1 MAAVVEAIRS
11 GDRFLVTSHES
22 PDGDALGSL
31 LAMHLALLQLGKDSV
46 MALVGPAPLPGEY
59 RFLDLEGHGLRRD
72 LPADAAER
80 VLLAV
85 DCAQETRLSDVRLL
99 DSRVVVNV
107 DHHHDNTRFGT
118 VNLVVADASSTAE
131 MLADVLGA
139 LGIPLTPEIAEA
151 LYAGLVTDTGRFQYA
166 NTTPKALRL
175 AAELLEAGAD
185 IQRIFQG
192 VYESMQFAKAK
203 LLARA
208 LDRATM
214 HEEGRVVVSF
224 LLRSDF
230 GEVGAAEPYS
240 EGIIDVCDR
249 WRARS
254 SPRSSAN
261 RFGTALRR
269 GSLPQV
275 LQRPDRR
282 IGDRARLGRRGPSA
296 GGRVLERPLDPRDH
310 RVYRVRVR
318 RHPGRPRL
326 TAETNRDDSEGS
338 GADRADPR
346 RQACRP
352 VLIRGPR
359 RGALPHRRED
369 RACGN
374 ARPVC
379 HRAPAVVVRKG
390 NQNGL
395 MVRRSPQALPHGRRP
410 LRTDDDRRPRGG
422 PPRTSPGAIGRRTRC
437 CARGPPRRRRAPDPC
452 RLGGED
458 RGERAYRLHRR
469 GVAVEMPRR
478 RSHVAAL
485 DVIAYTDG
493 IATLDLRVSSGTYVR
508 SIADVL
514 GGHCVALRRTEVGPF
529 AVAEADPERIVAV
542 DEALG
547 RIGLTLGEG
556 RGRAAGEGARRP
568 GGCRPP
574 ATDRERGTGAVGP

>member
-1 MAAVVEAIRS
+1 MTPETDMAAVVEAIRS

-46 MALVGPAPLPGEY
+46 MALVGTAPLPGEY

-85 DCAQETRLSDVRLL
+85 DCAQETRLTDVRLL
-99 DSRVVVNV
+99 DSCVVVNV

-139 LGIPLTPEIAEA
+139 LESPLTPEIAEA

-240 EGIIDVCDR
+240 EGIIDVLRSVEGAELAALIREPLRDGTAAR
-249 WRARS
+249 KVSLRS
-254 SPRSSAN
+254 SNDRIDVSAI
-261 RFGTALRR
+261 AR
-269 GSLPQV
+269 GS
-275 LQRPDRR
+275 
-282 IGDRARLGRRGPSA
+282 
-296 GGRVLERPLDPRDH
+296 GGGG
-310 RVYRVRVR
+310 Y
-318 RHPGRPRL
+318 
-326 TAETNRDDSEGS
+326 
-338 GADRADPR
+338 
-346 RQACRP
+346 RQAAGFSSDLSIP
-352 VLIRGPR
+352 EITAYIVSAFAAI
-359 RGALPHRRED
+359 
-369 RACGN
+369 
-374 ARPVC
+374 
-379 HRAPAVVVRKG
+379 PAVH
-390 NQNGL
+390 
-395 MVRRSPQALPHGRRP
+395 A
-410 LRTDDDRRPRGG
+410 
-422 PPRTSPGAIGRRTRC
+422 
-437 CARGPPRRRRAPDPC
+437 
-452 RLGGED
+452 
-458 RGERAYRLHRR
+458 
-469 GVAVEMPRR
+469 
-478 RSHVAAL
+478 
-485 DVIAYTDG
+485 
-493 IATLDLRVSSGTYVR
+493 
-508 SIADVL
+508 
-514 GGHCVALRRTEVGPF
+514 
-529 AVAEADPERIVAV
+529 
-542 DEALG
+542 
-547 RIGLTLGEG
+547 
-556 RGRAAGEGARRP
+556 
-568 GGCRPP
+568 
-574 ATDRERGTGAVGP
+574 